1 MSTTPPKKG
10 RKRAPPSTPTGRP
23 PAKASK
29 PSSPATSAGGE
40 VPRGFASSLDTS
52 AIPTIPPF
60 QPRAGTS
67 QTQPAAP
74 TAADEMDEDPI
85 EYADERPESPGALA
99 FETVQDPMDEAD
111 AESSY
116 KELLDWMRYLAQHK
130 EQRGRLLDLFT
141 AAIASLQGLPGSGV
155 PEKPAV
161 PATYASAAAAAA
173 PRPSRPKKAKPA
185 PTAKNIQHAITRFER
200 VSKELPGA
208 PRDTILKVVSHSNLN
223 TAPTPLPETPQPRKK
238 PGCLVKGIRANT
250 MAVHLPESAKV
261 PSSIP
266 GVINDTNVILK
277 KDQYEGRV
285 REILIGLRRHVTII
299 FDRAVEGEIR
309 SVALDYILGKCNTNR
324 EAVHQLERTT
334 VSILKF
340 TTVPTVTND
349 GRQVTEDLAYS
360 FLRKHPE
367 WKDMRITEKPR
378 FIRPKHNPDPLCA
391 TFQVKVEDTQKAS
404 MAKKLLSTSVTFA
417 GITRRCQPWTVAPT
431 ARQCSTC
438 LKWGHSAYVC
448 RARSPQCDQCA
459 GLHLTSLHR
468 QHASTCEDHDCTHFG
483 IVCANCHEQHNASSV
498 DCPFFKARSSPG
510 QLQKLQKARV
520 ERLRRRN

>member
-1 MSTTPPKKG
+1 
-10 RKRAPPSTPTGRP
+10 
-23 PAKASK
+23 
-29 PSSPATSAGGE
+29 
-40 VPRGFASSLDTS
+40 
-52 AIPTIPPF
+52 
-60 QPRAGTS
+60 
-67 QTQPAAP
+67 
-74 TAADEMDEDPI
+74 MDEDEPI
-85 EYADERPESPGALA
+85 EYAEEHPDEPDALA
-99 FETVQDPMDEAD
+99 FVTVQDPMDEAD

-141 AAIASLQGLPGSGV
+141 VAIASLRDLPGSGV

-161 PATYASAAAAAA
+161 SATYASVTATSSPK
-173 PRPSRPKKAKPA
+173 PRPPRKGKSA
-185 PTAKNIQHAITRFER
+185 PTTKHIQHAITRFER

-208 PRDTILKVVSHSNLN
+208 PRDTILKVVSNSNLN
-223 TAPTPLPETPQPRKK
+223 TAPDPLPESPQPRKK
-238 PGCLVKGIRANT
+238 PACLVKGIRANT
-250 MAVHLPESAKV
+250 MAVRLSPSAKV

-266 GVINDTNVILK
+266 AVINDVNAVLK
-277 KDQYEGRV
+277 KDKYEGLV
-285 REILIGLRRHVTII
+285 KEILLGLHCHVTII
-299 FDRAVEGEIR
+299 FDRAIEGEIR
-309 SVALDYILGKCNTNR
+309 SVALDYILGKFNTNR
-324 EAVHQLERTT
+324 DDVHQLERPTI
-334 VSILKF
+334 SILKF
-340 TTVPTVTND
+340 TAVPTVTND
-349 GRQVTEDLAYS
+349 GRQVSEDLAYS

-367 WKDMRITEKPR
+367 WKDVRITEKPR
-378 FIRPKHNPDPLCA
+378 FIRPKHNPDSLCA
-391 TFQVKVEDTQKAS
+391 TFQVKVEDTLKAS
-404 MAKKLLSTSVTFA
+404 VAKKLLSTSVTFA

-459 GLHLTSLHR
+459 GFHLTSLHR
-468 QHASTCEDHDCTHFG
+468 QHVSTCEDQDCTHFG